1 MLRKIRIIL
10 AAVFFI
16 GLTLLF
22 LDFTGTLHAWLG
34 WMAKVQF
41 WPAVLALNVVVVVAL
56 IALTLVFGRIYCSVI
71 CPLGVMQDV
80 FGWLGKKAKKNRY
93 TYSKEV
99 KWLRYPLLVI
109 FIVAL
114 LAGVGSV
121 FQLLEPYSAFG
132 RIATMLLQ
140 PLWQMGNN
148 VLATL
153 AERYDSY
160 AFYSVDVWMRSM
172 PVVIIALAT
181 LVLLAVLAWRGGRTY
196 CNTICPVGTV
206 LSFFARFSF
215 YKIRIDTSKCKNC
228 SLCAK
233 NCKASCIDFKNHKVD
248 YSRCVVCG
256 DCIESCHSGALS
268 LSRPSPQ
275 PLQTHPRPLPTGRG
289 VDTSSVEETDIQCNY
304 SPPSQGGARG
314 GSEGSGGFP
323 SSSRRSFL
331 LATALATTAALA
343 QEKKK
348 VDGGLAEIVG
358 KKAPERQT
366 PIVPPGAQS
375 LKNMQ
380 TRCTGC
386 QLCVSECP
394 NHVLRPSTDLLHI
407 MQPVM
412 DFDRGYCRPECTL
425 CSDVCPA
432 GAIKPLDE
440 VEKSSIQIGHA
451 VVSADHCIS
460 ALGEAE
466 CGNCARH
473 CPAQA
478 IEMVPSDPD
487 DDLSPSVPAVNE
499 EACIGCGACE
509 YLCPVRPLSAIYV
522 EGHEVHR
529 TI

>member
-1 MLRKIRIIL
+1 MLRKIRITL

-34 WMAKVQF
+34 WMSKVQF
-41 WPAVLALNVVVVVAL
+41 WPAVLAINVAVVVVL

-71 CPLGVMQDV
+71 CPLGVMQDL

-99 KWLRYPLLVI
+99 AWLRYPLLVI

-114 LAGVGSV
+114 LAGIGSV

-140 PLWQMGNN
+140 PLWMLGNN
-148 VLATL
+148 VLASI

-172 PVVIIALAT
+172 PVFIVALVT
-181 LVLLAVLAWRGGRTY
+181 LVVLAVLAWRNGRTY

-206 LSFFARFSF
+206 LSFFARFSLL
-215 YKIRIDTSKCKNC
+215 KIRIDTSKCKNC

-256 DCIESCHSGALS
+256 DCIKSCHSGALS
-268 LSRPSPQ
+268 LTPSKYSQ
-275 PLQTHPRPLPTGRG
+275 GQTISDGQAQKATTPLP
-289 VDTSSVEETDIQCNY
+289 SE
-304 SPPSQGGARG
+304 GGAG
-314 GSEGSGGFP
+314 GGA
-323 SSSRRSFL
+323 SRRSFL
-331 LATALATTAALA
+331 LSTALITTTVLA

-348 VDGGLAEIVG
+348 VDGGLAEIAG

-366 PIVPPGAQS
+366 PLAPPGAQS
-375 LKNMQ
+375 LKHLAQ
-380 TRCTGC
+380 HCTGC

-394 NHVLRPSTDLLHI
+394 NGVLRPTLLTSI
-407 MQPVM
+407 SSLLTGFMQPVM
-412 DFDRGYCRPECTL
+412 DFDRGFCRPECTR

-478 IEMVPSDPD
+478 IEMVPADPD

-509 YLCPVRPLSAIYV
+509 YLCPVRPLSAIHV

-529 TI
+529 YI

>member
-34 WMAKVQF
+34 WLSKVQF
-41 WPAVLALNVVVVVAL
+41 WPAVLAVNVAVVVVLV
-56 IALTLVFGRIYCSVI
+56 ALTLVFGRIYCSIV

-99 KWLRYPLLVI
+99 KWLRYPMLVV
-109 FIVAL
+109 FLVAL

-132 RIATMLLQ
+132 RIATMVLQ
-140 PLWQMGNN
+140 PLWQLGNN
-148 VLATL
+148 VLASL

-160 AFYSVDVWMRSM
+160 AFYSVDVWMKSM
-172 PVVIIALAT
+172 PVLIIALVT
-181 LVLLAVLAWRGGRTY
+181 LVVLVVLAWRGGRTY

-206 LSFFARFSF
+206 LSFFARFSLL
-215 YKIRIDTSKCKNC
+215 KIRFDADKCRNC

-233 NCKASCIDFKNHKVD
+233 NCKASCIDFKNHRVD

-256 DCIESCHSGALS
+256 DCIDSCKFGALKYSEKLRVKSEEFATAPETVAAANSS
-268 LSRPSPQ
+268 LFTLHSS
-275 PLQTHPRPLPTGRG
+275 LQG
-289 VDTSSVEETDIQCNY
+289 
-304 SPPSQGGARG
+304 
-314 GSEGSGGFP
+314 
-323 SSSRRSFL
+323 RRSFL

-366 PIVPPGAQS
+366 PLAPPGALS
-375 LKNMQ
+375 LKHMAQ
-380 TRCTGC
+380 HCTGC

-394 NHVLRPSTDLLHI
+394 NGVLHPNLQSSIFNLQSSF

-412 DFDRGYCRPECTL
+412 DFDRGYCRPECTR
-425 CSDVCPA
+425 CSDVCPT

-487 DDLSPSVPAVNE
+487 DDLSPAVPAVNE
-499 EACIGCGACE
+499 ETCIGCGACE
-509 YLCPVRPLSAIYV
+509 YLCPVRPISAIHV

-529 TI
+529 YI